1 MKRTYFMTAIG
12 AAAAYFSPSVARADV
27 GSAYTEPDAP
37 YTEPDTLSWPSL
49 EDEEDLD
56 VVSDAELSDQRG
68 GFVVAGMDV
77 QLGAEMR
84 TYLNGELVLQTS
96 VNWTN
101 TGVETSQM
109 MSGVLS
115 RSSLDALRAGFAT
128 GGEVALRIGDTPV
141 FLANQGQ
148 TALIQR
154 TDGGLQNVLINTAS
168 NVNLTQQTDVTLGL
182 TGYAGFNSD
191 IINSR
196 MNEAISKALGAATIS
211 ALGY

>member
-1 MKRTYFMTAIG
+1 MKRTYFLAAIG
-12 AAAAYFSPSVARADV
+12 VAAAYFSPGVARADV
-27 GSAYTEPDAP
+27 GSALIEP
-37 YTEPDTLSWPSL
+37 ETLPWPSL

-56 VVSDAELSDQRG
+56 VVSDTELSDQRG

-77 QLGAEMR
+77 QLGAVMR

-101 TGVETSQM
+101 TGVETNQTI
-109 MSGVLS
+109 SGVLS

-128 GGEVALRIGDTPV
+128 GGKVALRNGDTPV

-154 TDGGLQNVLINTAS
+154 TDGGLQNILINTAS

-182 TGYAGFNSD
+182 TGYASFNTD

-196 MNEAISKALGAATIS
+196 MNEAISNALGAATIG

>member
-1 MKRTYFMTAIG
+1 VNAMKRTYIITAIG
-12 AAAAYFSPSVARADV
+12 AAAAYFSPGVARADT
-27 GSAYTEPDAP
+27 GIHEMDSDASSSAAFDDTE
-37 YTEPDTLSWPSL
+37 TLGI
-49 EDEEDLD
+49 
-56 VVSDAELSDQRG
+56 VSDTELSGLRG

-101 TGVETSQM
+101 TGIETTQM
-109 MSGVLS
+109 TSGALS

-128 GGEVALRIGDTPV
+128 GSNVALRVGDTPV
-141 FLANQGQ
+141 FFANQGQ

-154 TDGGLQNVLINTAS
+154 TDGALQNVLINTAS
-168 NVNLTQQTDVTLGL
+168 NVTLTQQTDVTLGL
-182 TGYAGFNSD
+182 TGYASFNSD

-196 MNEAISKALGAATIS
+196 MNEALGNALGAATIG
-211 ALGY
+211 ALGH

>member
-1 MKRTYFMTAIG
+1 MKRTYIITAIG
-12 AAAAYFSPSVARADV
+12 AAAAYFSPGVARADT
-27 GSAYTEPDAP
+27 GIHEMDSDASSSAAFDDTE
-37 YTEPDTLSWPSL
+37 TLGI
-49 EDEEDLD
+49 
-56 VVSDAELSDQRG
+56 VSDTELSGLRG

-101 TGVETSQM
+101 TGIETTQM
-109 MSGVLS
+109 TSGALS

-128 GGEVALRIGDTPV
+128 GSNVALRVGDTPV
-141 FLANQGQ
+141 FFANQGQ

-154 TDGGLQNVLINTAS
+154 TDGALQNVLINTAS
-168 NVNLTQQTDVTLGL
+168 NVTLTQQTDVTLGL
-182 TGYAGFNSD
+182 TGYASFNSD

-196 MNEAISKALGAATIS
+196 MNEALSNALGAATIG
-211 ALGY
+211 ALGH

>member
-1 MKRTYFMTAIG
+1 VKAMKRTYIITAIG
-12 AAAAYFSPSVARADV
+12 AAAAYFSPGVARADT
-27 GSAYTEPDAP
+27 GIHEMDSDASSSAAFDDTE
-37 YTEPDTLSWPSL
+37 TLGI
-49 EDEEDLD
+49 
-56 VVSDAELSDQRG
+56 VSDTELSGLRG

-101 TGVETSQM
+101 TGIETTQM
-109 MSGVLS
+109 TSGALS

-128 GGEVALRIGDTPV
+128 GSNVALRVGDTPV
-141 FLANQGQ
+141 FFANQGQ

-154 TDGGLQNVLINTAS
+154 TDGALQNVLINTAS
-168 NVNLTQQTDVTLGL
+168 NVTLTQQTDVTLGL
-182 TGYAGFNSD
+182 TGYASFNSD

-196 MNEAISKALGAATIS
+196 MNEALSNALGAATIG
-211 ALGY
+211 ALGH